1 MDYSLYIYTD
11 GSYDIKKNIGGYAL
25 VVVNPQNE
33 EIYRDYQK
41 VADSTSNRMEY
52 TALIESFKYLQN
64 QNFKDSVL
72 IQTDSQLLVNT
83 YNQWMHSWAKNGWT
97 RSAGEIKNLDL
108 VQELFTLK
116 SQFPNVTVKWIKS
129 HNGHEWN
136 ELVDELTRKAYQD

>member
-1 MDYSLYIYTD
+1 
-11 GSYDIKKNIGGYAL
+11 
-25 VVVNPQNE
+25 
-33 EIYRDYQK
+33 
-41 VADSTSNRMEY
+41 SNRMEY
-52 TALIESFKYLQN
+52 TALIEAFKYLQD

-116 SQFPNVTVKWIKS
+116 GQFPNVTVKWIKS
-129 HNGHEWN
+129 RNGQEWN
-136 ELVDELTRKAYQD
+136 EMVYVITRKG